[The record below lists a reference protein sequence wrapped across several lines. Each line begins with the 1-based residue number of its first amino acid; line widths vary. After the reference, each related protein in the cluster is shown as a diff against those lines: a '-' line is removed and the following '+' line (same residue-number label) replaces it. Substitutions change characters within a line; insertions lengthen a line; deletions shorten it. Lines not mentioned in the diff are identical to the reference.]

1 MKKIYFIFISV
12 VAITATIYFL
22 SMRQCSQGI
31 EIERNEEIV
40 YTPNIITEVKKI
52 GKWEFLSIK
61 IEELVDTTKGVLFK
75 DQLSAIYSGTLRYG
89 IDFSHAEND
98 WFTHKGDTVYA
109 CLPKVT
115 LLDDYFL
122 DEAATKIVFASGSF
136 SPNDRRDLRE
146 RAIRRMLAKS
156 EKMGYRE
163 TAQEN
168 AKEQITMFLQQ
179 LGIKNIV
186 FMDRN

>member
-1 MKKIYFIFISV
+1 MP
-12 VAITATIYFL
+12 TD
-22 SMRQCSQGI
+22 R
-31 EIERNEEIV
+31 
-40 YTPNIITEVKKI
+40 
-52 GKWEFLSIK
+52 
-61 IEELVDTTKGVLFK
+61 
-75 DQLSAIYSGTLRYG
+75 
-89 IDFSHAEND
+89 EN
-98 WFTHKGDTVYA
+98 
-109 CLPKVT
+109 
-115 LLDDYFL
+115 YFL
-122 DEAATKIVFASGSF
+122 DEAATKTVFASGSF
-136 SPNDRRDLRE
+136 SSDDRRDLRE